1 MEVWIQKAR
10 RMLELRQGRP
20 RAAALPRRVGPGACR
35 TQGAGRGWPY
45 PGGNL
50 LYLPCKGSG
59 QIRQE
64 FGTELSLPGGSG
76 TGAGRRTDLTR
87 RRGTPSA
94 RAWESRTRPP
104 GARRWA
110 GKSTCTRAALLPTG
124 RRAASRW
131 KQRTWPGFL
140 SAGRKSIRCISC
152 PEEFPKGFLEGFSC
166 NSHRFCRAA
175 SSIEGPVVV

>member
-76 TGAGRRTDLTR
+76 TGLAAGLIDEAARD
-87 RRGTPSA
+87 A
-94 RAWESRTRPP
+94 VCRAWESRTRPP
-104 GARRWA
+104 WGTGA
-110 GKSTCTRAALLPTG
+110 GGEIYLH
-124 RRAASRW
+124 
-131 KQRTWPGFL
+131 
-140 SAGRKSIRCISC
+140 
-152 PEEFPKGFLEGFSC
+152 EGG
-166 NSHRFCRAA
+166 A
-175 SSIEGPVVV
+175 SSDWTQGCIALEAADMARLFERWQEIDTVHILP

>member
-76 TGAGRRTDLTR
+76 TGAGRRTD
-87 RRGTPSA
+87 RRG
-94 RAWESRTRPP
+94 
-104 GARRWA
+104 GA
-110 GKSTCTRAALLPTG
+110 G
-124 RRAASRW
+124 RRL
-131 KQRTWPGFL
+131 PGVGKPDAPPWGTAL
-140 SAGRKSIRCISC
+140 GGEIY
-152 PEEFPKGFLEGFSC
+152 LHEGG
-166 NSHRFCRAA
+166 A
-175 SSIEGPVVV
+175 SSDWTQGCIALEAADMARLFERWQEIDTVHILP